1 MRTLAEG
8 LRLYQ
13 EERYDEAARRLQVVC
28 EFEPDNVQAWMY
40 YGAVLGKLDHW
51 PHAVRALER
60 VVALQPDESSGFYN
74 LAHARLNTGDAA
86 GAEVAIAHALAL
98 EPNNPAVEALRDQ
111 IHRALRPPARPAE
124 PAEPTEQPPPKP
136 APKPAPEPAA
146 PRSALPVLLVVLAVL
161 LLVTAVVL
169 YRNASAEVRGLSQA
183 ARLLDEALAEEAR
196 LAAQPGEDF
205 GITSRVRELRD
216 EAGSLLL
223 RRGTA
228 RPELHWLRGRLA
240 WERDRN
246 APVAEALLAEALAAL
261 SRLPPE
267 QKRLAGGTTAGQ
279 MADAHRLLAEITMAT
294 AEQPAQLDAAAEHL
308 ATARRLAPS
317 PRDAALAESLAA
329 AREALR
335 PAPSDG

>member
-51 PHAVRALER
+51 PHAVRAFER

-98 EPNNPAVEALRDQ
+98 EPNNPAVEALRDK
-111 IHRALRPPARPAE
+111 IHRALRPPAKPV
-124 PAEPTEQPPPKP
+124 EPTDQAAPPKP
-136 APKPAPEPAA
+136 KPAPAPEPAA
-146 PRSALPVLLVVLAVL
+146 PRSALPVLLIILAAL
-161 LLVTAVVL
+161 LLVTAVLL
-169 YRNASAEVRGLSQA
+169 YRNASAEVRGLRQA
-183 ARLLDEALAEEAR
+183 ARLLDEALTEEAR

-205 GITSRVRELRD
+205 GITSRARELRN

-228 RPELHWLRGRLA
+228 RPELQWLRGRLA

-261 SRLPPE
+261 SRLPSDE
-267 QKRLAGGTTAGQ
+267 QRLTGGNTAAQ
-279 MADAHRLLAEITMAT
+279 MAAAHRLLAEIAIAS
-294 AEQPAQLDAAAEHL
+294 AEQPVELDAAAEHL
-308 ATARRLAPS
+308 AAARRLAPS

-329 AREALR
+329 ARQALR
-335 PAPSDG
+335 PPPSGG